1 MRTDARDLEAIGGS
15 WPAHVEPPVVLPH
28 PHGSPTLCLQASAT
42 SRAQRLPDSLPA
54 VGNRE
59 QGEESSYD
67 DAEAASRRGMP
78 PEAYDQVI
86 AAVAESQTGA
96 DGFVAHYGVVDG
108 DGITVIEIW
117 DSQAQHDKWFDAN
130 VRSLLPPGTPEPE
143 FWEIRASRTK

>member
-1 MRTDARDLEAIGGS
+1 MT
-15 WPAHVEPPVVLPH
+15 
-28 PHGSPTLCLQASAT
+28 TLK
-42 SRAQRLPDSLPA
+42 RHH
-54 VGNRE
+54 
-59 QGEESSYD
+59 
-67 DAEAASRRGMP
+67 AAGMP